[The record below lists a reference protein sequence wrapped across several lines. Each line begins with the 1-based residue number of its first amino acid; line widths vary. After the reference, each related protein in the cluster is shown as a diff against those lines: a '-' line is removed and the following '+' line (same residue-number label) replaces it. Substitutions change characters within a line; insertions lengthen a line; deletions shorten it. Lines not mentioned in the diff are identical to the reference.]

1 MLPFDANVART
12 QYLDALLARYGQ
24 LTLPLASV
32 ERAVPL
38 HTVFQPLILRRDPSV
53 LQAHT
58 SSEVVTARN
67 SSDALVRSEQ
77 PRIVILGGPGMGKTT
92 ALKDLLQQAISRA
105 QRDIAAP
112 LPLFISLPDL
122 ASSGLSLL
130 AYIEKLVTASNVDER
145 FMEIVVE
152 AVTTGHAML
161 CLDSLDEVVPVL
173 RPDVIALINREVV
186 RYGGTWIIGSRFTE
200 YKGGQFTHGQFAEW
214 ELQPLDEKMR
224 LKLAE
229 HLFPVLIQALA
240 PSPTLTIPSASAFVA
255 LLKDDVH
262 NATWGENPLL
272 FSLAATIYVQSGTL
286 PTSRALLYR
295 EIIEAMLTARLH
307 EQEQRD
313 HVRGILAQLALH
325 LYQTKGRNFA
335 VQDVLDFL
343 VAVDVNS
350 TASERYTMVAH
361 VLDSGVLEV
370 VASQTYGFKHQMF
383 QEYLVASALASQ
395 LCSDDEGKK
404 SAAWTLL
411 WRKRLYSRWTE
422 ILRLLVGVLV
432 QEYGAEGRQS
442 ALHWFTALANE
453 QKTLTG
459 DVGYLCLLLAISSLR
474 EFSLVIDEPLAV
486 LASRL
491 LVQWAEE
498 LIRAERA
505 ERDVYRQRLVS
516 VHEHIRVLP
525 LGVVA
530 PAFALLD
537 AATHRW
543 SDNETK
549 VLLAAFGDADV
560 TLEAGDTV
568 ELVKHLVSIEPLL
581 ALLYDAQE
589 SWKVHRSVIVVLGKL
604 GERTPLAVLREVFQN
619 KSMSIEVRE
628 AALKGLGLHHERVEP
643 KFFINALYD
652 STWSI
657 RVAASL
663 VLKTIDTS
671 TVINEL
677 ITFLHDKNS
686 SVRANAVE
694 ILGQRADSTLL
705 NFLVT
710 ACHDEDSFVRN
721 IALQTV
727 ARQKKLVPATLFLE
741 ALHDEDVDVRVS
753 AITILGTSYPEVPVE
768 VFIGMLTSQD
778 EREAKIRC
786 AALSALL
793 QRDEPFLAK
802 LPFSF
807 LYDSCASPAIIKQF
821 AEFLGVEKT
830 IQRLLAMLNTIQTL
844 LAMSNTYDKTERK
857 NSEKYQSIVAILMQF
872 YQHVPTESVI
882 HLLNAPSTTHGKA
895 LGYGKLVAILLR
907 KGVAVSTETLLKA
920 LELDGYYSS
929 DEIISTF
936 VDMQGRVPVEAL
948 LNQLNS
954 GLGQDTVYK
963 ILHGVYKWVMPIT
976 LVSACAN
983 TDNDRRLAVTLLGKV
998 GGPSIISSLL
1008 QVAQNE
1014 SYSHSVRTQTICA
1027 FDDLSTRVPF
1037 DILVEATRWSI
1048 YEGMPYVFA
1057 ETMGQLGQDAPIDKI
1072 FVLLNEDHPRVQP
1085 GASMALEKLTAFIPL
1100 SRVLALLENKEE
1112 IISEAMCILGAYKEQ
1127 TPIDILLGIA
1137 HDVTK
1142 APNIRGYALYAISK
1156 SEIPISLE
1164 ALQPLLQDGSRSVR
1178 QSVFW
1183 NFTKIIPTEYIIK
1196 NLQANDYDTRED
1208 ALATLRDI
1216 VEEGVDVPVNLLL
1229 RPLLEILEGDDYLS
1243 EEAAEVLSM
1252 LGEHAPVDALV
1263 ANIYYPGTKDFREEI
1278 IRVLENLKEYAPLS
1292 ILVEALNS
1300 PMQQVAAGV
1309 LKNLAEYLPAAILAL
1324 IKDDIREPVQVV
1336 RIEASGHLPVEDVPV
1351 DDILNAL
1358 RSEYE
1363 YVRISALRT
1372 LERLNPYIPVES
1384 VLPLL
1389 YDLDEYVRELALKT
1403 LAFYGERAP
1412 LDILLPYLGGENAP
1426 QAIETL
1432 QQTHPQALV
1441 ALVPQAEAIML
1452 GGPVTGVFTS
1462 LQQWHIANVLERM
1475 SRATSAHFALLTA
1488 MLDWPH
1494 WEVRV
1499 KAMRAFGSI
1508 RRNVP
1513 DAALHRL
1520 MTLRND
1526 APLLIERNA
1535 ANDALAEIL
1544 SLEQGLEDE

>member
-395 LCSDDEGKK
+395 LCSDDEGEK

-505 ERDVYRQRLVS
+505 ERDAYRQRLNS
-516 VHEHIRVLP
+516 VREHIRVLP
-525 LGVVA
+525 LNVAA

-537 AATHRW
+537 ATRHGW
-543 SDNETK
+543 GDEETK

-560 TLEAGDTV
+560 TLEASDTV

-581 ALLYDAQE
+581 ALLYDTQE
-589 SWKVHRSVIVVLGKL
+589 SWKVHRSVVVVLSKL

-628 AALKGLGLHHERVEP
+628 AALRGLGLHYERVEP

-652 STWSI
+652 SIWSI
-657 RVAASL
+657 RVAASW
-663 VLKTIDTS
+663 VLKTVDTS

-686 SVRANAVE
+686 SVRANVIE
-694 ILGQRADSTLL
+694 ILGQRA
-705 NFLVT
+705 
-710 ACHDEDSFVRN
+710 DSFVRN

-778 EREAKIRC
+778 EHEAKIRC

-830 IQRLLAMLNTIQTL
+830 IQTLLAMLNTIQTL

-920 LELDGYYSS
+920 LELDGYYSN

-948 LNQLNS
+948 LNQINS

-963 ILHGVYKWVMPIT
+963 ILHGVYEWVMPIT

-983 TDNDRRLAVTLLGKV
+983 TDSGKWRAVTLLGKV
-998 GGPSIISSLL
+998 GGPSIISLLL

-1014 SYSHSVRTQTICA
+1014 TYSRSVRIQTICA
-1027 FDDLSTRVPF
+1027 LSDLSAKVPF
-1037 DILVEATRWSI
+1037 DILVEAIRWDS
-1048 YEGMPYVFA
+1048 YEVMPDIFA
-1057 ETMGQLGQDAPIDKI
+1057 KIMEQLGQDAPIDKI
-1072 FVLLNEDHPRVQP
+1072 FVLLNEDHKLLQL
-1085 GASMALEKLTAFIPL
+1085 GACMALEKLTAFIPL

-1112 IISEAMCILGAYKEQ
+1112 IIFKAICILGAYKEQ

-1142 APNIRGYALYAISK
+1142 APDIRGYALYAISK

-1178 QSVFW
+1178 QSVLW

-1196 NLQANDYDTRED
+1196 NLQANDYDIRED
-1208 ALATLRDI
+1208 ALATLRSI

-1263 ANIYYPGTKDFREEI
+1263 ANIYYSGTKDFREEI

-1441 ALVPQAEAIML
+1441 ALVPQAEAIMR
-1452 GGPVTGVFTS
+1452 GGPVTGVLTS
-1462 LQQWHIANVLERM
+1462 LQQLHIANVLERM

>member
-686 SVRANAVE
+686 SVRANVVE

-830 IQRLLAMLNTIQTL
+830 IQTLLAMLNTIQTL

-1027 FDDLSTRVPF
+1027 LDDLSTRVPF

-1085 GASMALEKLTAFIPL
+1085 GACMALEKLTAFIPL

-1208 ALATLRDI
+1208 ALATLRSI